1 MTMTNTIKTADMLK
15 ALNEL
20 HEKLDRKPF
29 KSWKQSRDKLTNAI
43 MKAQA
48 EVNKMQPAKEPI
60 AVAAEKLDSEM
71 KELIG
76 IANRYRNAIGKSS
89 LTTWSGTK
97 DELKAAIK
105 TWKEAQH
112 KAMSEDTSTKKIAE
126 KVRKEKK
133 QKKNIKPL
141 KQAKQSK
148 DDAILPAIARELKME
163 PKVARTRL
171 RKKFGSDWKNL
182 TAAELR
188 AALTKKS

>member
-1 MTMTNTIKTADMLK
+1 MTNTIKTADMLK

-112 KAMSEDTSTKKIAE
+112 KAMSEEKKS
-126 KVRKEKK
+126 KYVKPVTREKK

>member
-1 MTMTNTIKTADMLK
+1 MTNTIKTADMLK

-112 KAMSEDTSTKKIAE
+112 NAMSEEKKS
-126 KVRKEKK
+126 KYVKPVTREKK